1 MINKTLIA
9 ILVVCFGIAGC
20 TRESNM
26 YTPTTDTMDQTQTDM
41 TATRGEIPE
50 NCTVYFDGC
59 NTCHKNEDG
68 TSACTRKYCEQYE
81 KSYCMDD
88 EITDDGED
96 TDHDT
101 NNDLI
106 TSDLDDEYIGLTRE
120 EAQKLAQSHNTTIR
134 AISIDGEP
142 QILTADY
149 RKGRINATVK
159 NEVVTDISIE

>member
-1 MINKTLIA
+1 
-9 ILVVCFGIAGC
+9 
-20 TRESNM
+20 
-26 YTPTTDTMDQTQTDM
+26 
-41 TATRGEIPE
+41 
-50 NCTVYFDGC
+50 
-59 NTCHKNEDG
+59 
-68 TSACTRKYCEQYE
+68 
-81 KSYCMDD
+81 MDD

>member
-1 MINKTLIA
+1 MNYSIFWLCALSLIY
-9 ILVVCFGIAGC
+9 LAGC
-20 TRESNM
+20 TTLKHEHNH
-26 YTPTTDTMDQTQTDM
+26 TDHSHDTDHIHEQHS
-41 TATRGEIPE
+41 THAIDET
-50 NCTVYFDGC
+50 CKVYFDGC